1 MIIIINYFEN
11 HLCIFLT
18 IFLIFFDE
26 NKFKMNIIEK
36 RKIKEETKKN
46 KRIKMRYNEI
56 IERLKREIEEDDI
69 KYIKNGIIKKR

>member
-26 NKFKMNIIEK
+26 NKFKMNIKEK

-56 IERLKREIEEDDI
+56 IERLKREIEEDV

>member
-18 IFLIFFDE
+18 IFLIFFEE
-26 NKFKMNIIEK
+26 NKFKMNIKEK

>member
-1 MIIIINYFEN
+1 M
-11 HLCIFLT
+11 CIFLT

-26 NKFKMNIIEK
+26 NKFKMNIKEK

-69 KYIKNGIIKKR
+69 KNSN

>member
-26 NKFKMNIIEK
+26 NKFKMNIKEK

-69 KYIKNGIIKKR
+69 KYIKNAIIKKR

>member
-26 NKFKMNIIEK
+26 NKFKMNIKEK
-36 RKIKEETKKN
+36 RKIKEEKKKN

>member
-1 MIIIINYFEN
+1 M
-11 HLCIFLT
+11 CIFLT

-26 NKFKMNIIEK
+26 NKFKMNIKEK

>member
-26 NKFKMNIIEK
+26 NKFKMNIKEK

-56 IERLKREIEEDDI
+56 IERLKREIEEDNI

>member
-26 NKFKMNIIEK
+26 NKFKINIKEK

>member
-11 HLCIFLT
+11 HFCIFLT

-26 NKFKMNIIEK
+26 NKFKMNIKEK

>member
-1 MIIIINYFEN
+1 M
-11 HLCIFLT
+11 CIFLT

-26 NKFKMNIIEK
+26 NKFKMNIKEK

-69 KYIKNGIIKKR
+69 KYIKNGIIKKKIRRR

>member
-26 NKFKMNIIEK
+26 NKFKMNIKEK

-69 KYIKNGIIKKR
+69 KYIKNGII

>member
-1 MIIIINYFEN
+1 MYFFNYFFN
-11 HLCIFLT
+11 I
-18 IFLIFFDE
+18 FDE
-26 NKFKMNIIEK
+26 NKFKMNIKEK

-69 KYIKNGIIKKR
+69 KYIKNGIIKKKIRRR

>member
-1 MIIIINYFEN
+1 M
-11 HLCIFLT
+11 CIFLT
-18 IFLIFFDE
+18 IFLIVFDE
-26 NKFKMNIIEK
+26 NKFKMNIKEK

>member
-18 IFLIFFDE
+18 IFLFFDE
-26 NKFKMNIIEK
+26 NKFKMNIKEK

>member
-26 NKFKMNIIEK
+26 NKFKMNIKEK

>member
-1 MIIIINYFEN
+1 M
-11 HLCIFLT
+11 CIFLT

-26 NKFKMNIIEK
+26 NKFEMNIKEK

>member
-1 MIIIINYFEN
+1 M
-11 HLCIFLT
+11 CIFLT

-26 NKFKMNIIEK
+26 NKFKMNIKEK

-69 KYIKNGIIKKR
+69 KYIKNGII

>member
-18 IFLIFFDE
+18 IFLIFFVE
-26 NKFKMNIIEK
+26 NKFKMNIKEK